1 MALKDEVSMKPASLF
16 CAVLIFTAGGATATS
31 AGGWSTPATQ
41 INGSAQA
48 ALSLAVDPS
57 DCCNG
62 PSSCNE
68 CFESS
73 CCSGPGACGMCMSK
87 KAANKVAPA
96 SNSGDIHPD
105 VAKLTHPD
113 LTITGHIPRF
123 IIEGPVGVKAHLL
136 ADTELGQVHF
146 YFKSVLDN
154 PQVIDIPHPMPGA
167 PHIYIN
173 VQLKKVEASLTI
185 DIPSHFASLRFKSEV
200 KVPGVEVAFMT
211 PSACLSV
218 ENIELKD
225 MQAQMA
231 MGSAMFTQ
239 KYTQFLNGAPRD
251 EHSGSDFV
259 YHMAPAFPKAKLFVS
274 KSDGMPT
281 EVKSH
286 DVGYLDIDWK
296 ALPSGYDGFH
306 FQACSPPADTST
318 TAKALQNRQD
328 VQLLLSHLNSTRMSS
343 SALEDFLPMDLFS
356 LFATSSE
363 AKTAEQTPCMSCESD
378 NPVGPIIAA
387 FSVGTLAAVGVMK
400 SLDKR
405 HVEQPRSILG

>member
-62 PSSCNE
+62 PSSCNA
-68 CFESS
+68 CFSSS

-113 LTITGHIPRF
+113 LTITGHLLLPLGS
-123 IIEGPVGVKAHLL
+123 EGSSLGLGVKAHLL

-154 PQVIDIPHPMPGA
+154 PTDVHMPPPMPGA
-167 PHIYIN
+167 PPIN

-218 ENIELKD
+218 ENIHLKD

-251 EHSGSDFV
+251 EHSGSDLV
-259 YHMAPAFPKAKLFVS
+259 YHTGPAKLFVS

-286 DVGYLDIDWK
+286 DGYLDIDWK

-318 TAKALQNRQD
+318 SAKALQNRQD

-343 SALEDFLPMDLFS
+343 SVLEDFLPMDLFS